1 MFFVNYLLHKP
12 CLIYTLWTN
21 FNMKQLIFIAV
32 SLILL
37 TGCKKAIEK
46 KAEDAILKA
55 MTDGQWAVTSFTT
68 NGTDI
73 TSDFSAYKFQYFDNY
88 TVNAIKT
95 GVVEKTGTWQGDVN
109 TMSISADFPNALNP
123 LLLLNGTWHITDNS
137 WTYVRATMS
146 VGSEVRTLR
155 L

>member
-1 MFFVNYLLHKP
+1 
-12 CLIYTLWTN
+12 
-21 FNMKQLIFIAV
+21 MKQLIFIAV

-37 TGCKKAIEK
+37 TGCKKTIEK

-155 L
+155 LDKQ